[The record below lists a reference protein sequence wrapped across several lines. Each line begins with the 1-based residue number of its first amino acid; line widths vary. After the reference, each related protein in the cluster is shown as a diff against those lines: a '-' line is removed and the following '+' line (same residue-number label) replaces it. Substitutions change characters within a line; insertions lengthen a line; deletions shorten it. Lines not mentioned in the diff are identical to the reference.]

1 MNKLKRN
8 PLITLFENLKIL
20 DSDKTEL
27 FHKGTRDIKQINVLI
42 DNDSGSLILDKCVE
56 DLDDYYLNNTIYTL
70 DEHKTL
76 LNNNLVNTPP
86 LEDDIRRFELY
97 KNELKDLSILDFGCG
112 KGGFLKKI
120 KEQNISSNLTGVE
133 LNKIN
138 RKNINLSGID
148 CFSKLE
154 ETKNKFDLIFLN
166 HVFEHLTNPIEI
178 IKELKKQTTDSGKII
193 IEIPHGDDFLIKKSN
208 VTPFKDFTFW
218 SEHICLYTEK
228 LIRKLFNKIEI
239 NDFHISYYQRYNMN
253 NHLNWFNNKKPGGH
267 TNFKV
272 YDEPILKQYNKYL
285 IEKKMTD
292 TLMIVIGENSK
303 DFSDKIWN

>member
-1 MNKLKRN
+1 MSTLIKN
-8 PLITLFENLKIL
+8 PLIPLFESFKIL
-20 DSDKTEL
+20 DIEKIEL
-27 FHKGTRDIKQINVLI
+27 FHKGTRDVKQINVLI

-56 DLDDYYLNNTIYTL
+56 DLDDYYLNNTNYTL
-70 DEHKTL
+70 EEQKTL
-76 LNNNLVNTPP
+76 LSENLIDTPP

-97 KNELKDLSILDFGCG
+97 QNELKDLNILDFGCG

-120 KEQNISSNLTGVE
+120 KQQNISNNLTGIE

-138 RKNINLSGID
+138 RKNINLYGID

-166 HVFEHLTNPIEI
+166 HVFEHLTNPIDI
-178 IKELKKQTTDSGKII
+178 IKKIKNYTTDSGKII
-193 IEIPHGDDFLIKKSN
+193 IEIPHGNDFLIKKSN
-208 VTPFKDFTFW
+208 IIPFKDFTFW

-253 NHLNWFNNKKPGGH
+253 NHINWFNNKNPGGH
-267 TNFKV
+267 TNCKL

-285 IEKKMTD
+285 KEKKMTD

-303 DFSDKIWN
+303 EFSNKIWN

>member
-1 MNKLKRN
+1 MINLIKN
-8 PLITLFENLKIL
+8 PLIPLFEDFKIL
-20 DSDKTEL
+20 DFKKTEL
-27 FHKGTRDIKQINVLI
+27 FHQGTRDVKQINVLI

-56 DLDDYYLNNTIYTL
+56 DLDEYYLNNTIYTL
-70 DEHKTL
+70 EEHKTL
-76 LNNNLVNTPP
+76 LNDNFIDTPH
-86 LEDDIRRFELY
+86 LEDDIRRFESY
-97 KNELKDLSILDFGCG
+97 QNELKDLNILDFGCG

-120 KEQNISSNLTGVE
+120 KQQNLSSNLTGIE

-138 RKNINLSGID
+138 RKNINLFGID

-154 ETKNKFDLIFLN
+154 EAKNKFDLIFLN

-178 IKELKKQTTDSGKII
+178 IKKLQNQTTDSGKII

-208 VTPFKDFTFW
+208 IIPFKDFTFW

-228 LIRKLFNKIEI
+228 LIRNLFDKIGI
-239 NDFHISYYQRYNMN
+239 NDFHITYYQRYNMN
-253 NHLNWFNNKKPGGH
+253 NHINWFNNKIPGGH
-267 TNFKV
+267 TSFKL

-285 IEKKMTD
+285 IKKKMTD

-303 DFSDKIWN
+303 EFSDKIWN